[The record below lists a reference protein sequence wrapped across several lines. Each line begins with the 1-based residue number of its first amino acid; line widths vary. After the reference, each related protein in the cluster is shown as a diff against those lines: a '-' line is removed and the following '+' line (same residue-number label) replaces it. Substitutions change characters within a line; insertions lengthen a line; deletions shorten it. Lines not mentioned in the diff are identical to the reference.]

1 MLNSYSIHIT
11 YGYTQNLSKIDH
23 TCFTTKQSFNKF
35 QKIKSPQNVYPL
47 LLLLLLSRFSHVRLR
62 VTPWTAACQAPLF
75 MEFSRQEYYSGL
87 PCLLPGTLPNL
98 GVEPGYPALQAD
110 SLPLC
115 HLGSHISLEHL
126 LINLCTQCDLSQ
138 FPGNSA

>member
-47 LLLLLLSRFSHVRLR
+47 LLLLLLVRTGLNKGLVQNWERSVSRLYI
-62 VTPWTAACQAPLF
+62 VT
-75 MEFSRQEYYSGL
+75 
-87 PCLLPGTLPNL
+87 
-98 GVEPGYPALQAD
+98 
-110 SLPLC
+110 
-115 HLGSHISLEHL
+115 L
-126 LINLCTQCDLSQ
+126 LI
-138 FPGNSA
+138 